1 MSAFAYINIEDV
13 PADLRESSASHIDDI
28 SGALILA
35 FDGCPL
41 VGEVRRTTTVPDEG
55 MLQVEYPFPRNTQI
69 RNDLVSWFVD
79 KGINFTVVM

>member
-13 PADLRESSASHIDDI
+13 PADLRETAAVRADDI
-28 SGALILA
+28 TGATLVA
-35 FDGCPL
+35 YDGCPL
-41 VGEVRRTTTVPDEG
+41 VGESRKAADPEPRAV
-55 MLQVEYPFPRNTQI
+55 VEYPFPRNTQI

>member
-1 MSAFAYINIEDV
+1 MSAFAYIRIEDV
-13 PADLRESSASHIDDI
+13 PLDLRETSVVRIDEI
-28 SGALILA
+28 TRETLVA

-41 VGEVRRTTTVPDEG
+41 VGERGHMRDGSLNHVAI
-55 MLQVEYPFPRNTQI
+55 EYPFPRNAQI